1 MEQVDHQVGIGIDL
15 STPSMA
21 CLGSNISERE
31 CADRLPIF
39 FVVHVYIICFRCFVD
54 LFFLCF
60 LLLFFS
66 SSSYSSYSK
75 FFYPFILYLL
85 IFLASRTHF
94 LAVAHAGPVQGLVF
108 PLLQESY

>member
-1 MEQVDHQVGIGIDL
+1 MFSL
-15 STPSMA
+15 FCRSFFSLFPS
-21 CLGSNISERE
+21 SSSS
-31 CADRLPIF
+31 
-39 FVVHVYIICFRCFVD
+39 
-54 LFFLCF
+54 
-60 LLLFFS
+60 FFS

>member
-39 FVVHVYIICFRCFVD
+39 FVVHLYIICFRCFVD
-54 LFFLCF
+54 FVFLCF
-60 LLLFFS
+60 LLLLF
-66 SSSYSSYSK
+66 
-75 FFYPFILYLL
+75 LLLL
-85 IFLASRTHF
+85 ILLLSFFTHLF
-94 LAVAHAGPVQGLVF
+94 CIC
-108 PLLQESY
+108 